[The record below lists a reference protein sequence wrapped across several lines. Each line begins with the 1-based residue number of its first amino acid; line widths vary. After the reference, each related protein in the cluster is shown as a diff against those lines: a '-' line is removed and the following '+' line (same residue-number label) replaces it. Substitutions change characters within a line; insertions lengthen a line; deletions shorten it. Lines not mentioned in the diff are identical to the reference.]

1 MRIHFIAIGG
11 AVMHNLALTLHENG
25 HQVTGSDDEIYN
37 PSRSRLEKY
46 GLLPKEMGWN
56 PERIT
61 EDLEVVI
68 LGMHARK
75 GNPELV
81 KAQALGLPIYSYPA
95 YIYEH
100 SKNKKRI
107 VIAGSHGKT
116 TTTSMI
122 LHVLKYHE
130 VDFDYLVGAQIEGF
144 ELMARLSDA
153 SIIVMEG
160 DEYPSSP
167 TDLRPKIHH
176 YFPHLAIITGIAW
189 DHMNVFPTFENY
201 KGQFEQFL
209 GMIEA
214 DGKLYYY
221 ESDEHLQAMLKGR
234 KNAYEAI
241 PYKAFDSVIENGQ
254 TSIQRENGTNTALQI
269 FGMHNLSN
277 LKAAYHVCKDLSISE
292 AQFFE
297 AFISFKGAAKRLQ
310 LLREE
315 ENMLV
320 YLDFA
325 HAPSKVEATIKAL
338 KAQFPNRELVA
349 CLELHTFS
357 SLNKAFLPQY
367 ANTMNAADC
376 AFVFFSEHTLEM
388 KRLPKITKEKVA
400 AAFQHY
406 NIQVFTESEKMQE
419 ILLKMH
425 WGNKN
430 LLMMS
435 SGTFG
440 GVKYEEF
447 ADKLNIK

>member
-46 GLLPKEMGWN
+46 GLLPLEMGWH

-61 EDLEVVI
+61 EDIEVVI

-75 GNPELV
+75 DNPELA
-81 KAQALGLPIYSYPA
+81 KAQELGLPIYSYPA

-100 SKNKKRI
+100 SKDKKRV

-153 SIIVMEG
+153 PIIVMEG

-176 YFPHLAIITGIAW
+176 YFPHLAVITGIAW

-209 GMIEA
+209 GMIDA

-221 ESDEHLQAMLKGR
+221 ETDEQLQSMLHEKE
-234 KNAYEAI
+234 YSFEAT
-241 PYKAFDSVIENGQ
+241 PYQAFDATIENGQ
-254 TSIQRENGTNTALQI
+254 TAIQRTDGTSTAIQI
-269 FGMHNLSN
+269 FGTHNLSN
-277 LKAAYHVCKDLSISE
+277 LKAAYHICKDLGISE

-297 AFISFKGAAKRLQ
+297 AITSFKGAAKRLQ

-315 ENMLV
+315 ENMV
-320 YLDFA
+320 AYLDFA

-338 KAQFPNRELVA
+338 KAQFPDRELVA

-367 ANTMNAADC
+367 AATMNAADR

-388 KRLPKITKEKVA
+388 KRLPKITKEEVA
-400 AAFQHY
+400 TAFQHP
-406 NIQVFTESEKMQE
+406 NIQVFTETEKLQE
-419 ILLKMH
+419 ILLAMQ
-425 WGNKN
+425 WSNKN

-440 GVKYEEF
+440 GVKYQEF
-447 ADKLNIK
+447 SERLSIE